1 MEFIL
6 EIGQDKDGK
15 RALKWVGRGDKMIID
30 MSRELFCILFFVI
43 SVIGYIF
50 YKKRN
55 AKIHYWIIPVFII
68 FIKGDSVSDI
78 YIWSGNIRKG
88 QRRSRKL
95 SGFLSIK
102 AVCFYCKLFQRGSND
117 TVDR

>member
-1 MEFIL
+1 
-6 EIGQDKDGK
+6 
-15 RALKWVGRGDKMIID
+15 MIID

-55 AKIHYWIIPVFII
+55 ATIQYWIIPVFVIYLLYLLKMTLFPI
-68 FIKGDSVSDI
+68 FIFDQETLEKVKEGVEN
-78 YIWSGNIRKG
+78 Y
-88 QRRSRKL
+88 L
-95 SGFLSIK
+95 VFLSIK